1 MTMESFIDNIVVNF
15 KAVSWEGPV
24 MFLIIILAVLSV
36 SRQWHILLLV
46 LMTVVIGWG
55 AEDIM
60 LMNIETSNNVI
71 SLSLVIYCCGG
82 EIALILSLLAFFKF
96 ALK

>member
-1 MTMESFIDNIVVNF
+1 MESIIENIVVNF
-15 KAVSWEGPV
+15 KAINWEGPA
-24 MFLIIILAVLSV
+24 MFFIIVLAFLSV
-36 SRQWHILLLV
+36 FRQWHILLLV
-46 LMTVVIGWG
+46 LLTIVIGWG

-60 LMNIETSNNVI
+60 LLNIETGNNVI

-82 EIALILSLLAFFKF
+82 GIAFILSLLAFLKF